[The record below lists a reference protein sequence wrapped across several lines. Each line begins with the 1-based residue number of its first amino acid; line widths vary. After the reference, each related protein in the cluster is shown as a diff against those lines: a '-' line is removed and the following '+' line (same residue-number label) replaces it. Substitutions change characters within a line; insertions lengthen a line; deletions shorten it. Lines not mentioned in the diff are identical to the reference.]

1 MKITEKK
8 VRNERSTEFKFDNGA
23 WACIYAGYE
32 DGEGSWEYQSDEDDE
47 ETYSE
52 GGLWFEGKELVD
64 YDGCYELP
72 EEVIL
77 AIKELEYEL
86 TDMEELYL

>member
-8 VRNERSTEFKFDNGA
+8 VRDERSTEFKFDNGA
-23 WACIYAGYE
+23 WACVYAGYE
-32 DGEGSWEYQSDEDDE
+32 DGEGSWEYQSDEDDP

-52 GGLWFEGKELVD
+52 GSLWFEDKKLVD

-77 AIKELEYEL
+77 AIKELGYEL

>member
-1 MKITEKK
+1 MKITEQKARDK
-8 VRNERSTEFKFDNGA
+8 RSTEFKFDNGA
-23 WACIYAGYE
+23 WACVYAGYE

-52 GGLWFEGKELVD
+52 GGLWFEDKTLVD

-72 EEVIL
+72 EEVQL
-77 AIKELEYEL
+77 ALNELGYSL
-86 TDMEELYL
+86 EEI

>member
-1 MKITEKK
+1 MKIIESKNK
-8 VRNERSTEFKFDNGA
+8 EFKFDNGA
-23 WACIYAGYE
+23 WAKIDI
-32 DGEGSWEYQSDEDDE
+32 DGESGSWEYQEDEDDE

-72 EEVIL
+72 EEVAL
-77 AIKELEYEL
+77 AVRELGYHVEDLE
-86 TDMEELYL
+86 D

>member
-1 MKITEKK
+1 MKIIEKE

-23 WACIYAGYE
+23 WACVYAGYE

-47 ETYSE
+47 ETYQV
-52 GGLWFEGKELVD
+52 GVLWFKGKELVD

-72 EEVIL
+72 EEVAL
-77 AIKELEYEL
+77 AIKELGYEV
-86 TDMEELYL
+86 TDLEG

>member
-8 VRNERSTEFKFDNGA
+8 VRDKTSTEYKFDNGA
-23 WACIYAGYE
+23 WVCIHAGYE
-32 DGEGSWEYQSDEDDE
+32 DGTGSWEYQSDEDDE

-64 YDGCYELP
+64 YDGCYELLK
-72 EEVIL
+72 EVAMAVKDL
-77 AIKELEYEL
+77 GYDVMGLE
-86 TDMEELYL
+86 D

>member
-8 VRNERSTEFKFDNGA
+8 VRNERSTEYKFDNGA
-23 WACIYAGYE
+23 WACVYAGYE
-32 DGEGSWEYQSDEDDE
+32 DGQGSWEFQSDEEDE

-52 GGLWFEGKELVD
+52 GGLWFEDKVLVD

-72 EEVIL
+72 KEVAM
-77 AIKELEYEL
+77 AIKDLGYVVEDLE
-86 TDMEELYL
+86 D